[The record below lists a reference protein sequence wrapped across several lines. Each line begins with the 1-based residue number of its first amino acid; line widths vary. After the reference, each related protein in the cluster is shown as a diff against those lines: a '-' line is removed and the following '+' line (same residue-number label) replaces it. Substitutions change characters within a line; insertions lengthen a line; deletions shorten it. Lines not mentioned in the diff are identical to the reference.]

1 MKIVTIPAGILETN
15 CYLVQPDGS
24 RMLYIIDPGGD
35 APEIAQALKLSDFV
49 YRKTAGSVRSL
60 VAPEILAAYQ
70 RCVDADFQF
79 KSGQIGEQAALDRA
93 IFTLHALFARGR
105 KEGKSR
111 AR

>member
-1 MKIVTIPAGILETN
+1 MDEGESRVGILA
-15 CYLVQPDGS
+15 L
-24 RMLYIIDPGGD
+24 IIRQLRLMTDIRLLQD
-35 APEIAQALKLSDFV
+35 ARKTAPEIAQALKLSDFV

-105 KEGKSR
+105 KEGKGR

>member
-1 MKIVTIPAGILETN
+1 M
-15 CYLVQPDGS
+15 
-24 RMLYIIDPGGD
+24 
-35 APEIAQALKLSDFV
+35 
-49 YRKTAGSVRSL
+49 RSL